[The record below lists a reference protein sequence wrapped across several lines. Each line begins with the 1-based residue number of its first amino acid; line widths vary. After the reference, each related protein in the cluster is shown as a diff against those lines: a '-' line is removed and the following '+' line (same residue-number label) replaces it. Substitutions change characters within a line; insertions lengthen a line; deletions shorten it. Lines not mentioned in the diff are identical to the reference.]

1 MIYVARH
8 GQTQWNVEKRICGH
22 ADVKLT
28 DAGYQQAEE
37 LAKLVAQLKQPVSKI
52 ICSPL
57 IRAKETA
64 RIIAEANHLSM
75 EIDERLIEMNFGKF
89 DGLYIN
95 TPEFQ
100 KVRVEFSLP
109 FEQGESILDVSGR
122 VYPLLD
128 ELAESDETVL
138 LVCHNALLRVIDNYF
153 NGKTMEEFLNF
164 HCSNTELRKYEY

>member
-1 MIYVARH
+1 MIYIARH

-22 ADVKLT
+22 ADIPLT
-28 DAGYQQAEE
+28 DRGYQQAKE
-37 LAKLVAQLKQPVSKI
+37 LANKVSQLEKPVTKI

-57 IRAKETA
+57 VRAKETA
-64 RIIAEANHLSM
+64 QIIAEINHLPI
-75 EIDERLIEMNFGKF
+75 EIDWRLIEMNFGKF

-100 KVRVEFSLP
+100 QARVEFSLP
-109 FEQGESILDVSGR
+109 FEQGESILDVAGR

-128 ELAESDETVL
+128 ELSQYDDTVL

-153 NGKTMEEFLNF
+153 NGKSMKEFLNF
-164 HCSNTELRKYEY
+164 NCSNTELRKYEY